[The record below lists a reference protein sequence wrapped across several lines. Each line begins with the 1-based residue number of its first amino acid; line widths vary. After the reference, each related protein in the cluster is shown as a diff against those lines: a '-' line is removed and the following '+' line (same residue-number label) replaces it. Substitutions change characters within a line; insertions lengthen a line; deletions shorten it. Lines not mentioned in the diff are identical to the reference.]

1 MWLTQ
6 GAETVPGF
14 HATLTTELSRLSGNC
29 FPRPFPVA
37 PFPSLLLP
45 RYMLNLACSPVPKP
59 FLAAPVV
66 VGICPWGTDL
76 GKRLGSCMHSSQ
88 VRLAM

>member
-37 PFPSLLLP
+37 PSPPALYVEPGLLP
-45 RYMLNLACSPVPKP
+45 RSQTLSR
-59 FLAAPVV
+59 
-66 VGICPWGTDL
+66 CPCRRGHLSL
-76 GKRLGSCMHSSQ
+76 GHRLGEE
-88 VRLAM
+88 AG